1 MFNLCNMRHLSIFLA
16 LILFSSCSSTFQ
28 DGEVYYKRGEFEK
41 AISTFNK
48 VLFLNVT
55 DVKSLHLRA
64 RSYEEMEEYG
74 KALKDYKTI
83 IKYKP
88 TYAHA
93 HAGIGMISFK
103 LKDYATA
110 EKHLLLASLHDY
122 KDYDILFY
130 LGRAMIMNENYK
142 SADEFLQL
150 ARDIKPREPM
160 TYYYQGIARAKYGDP
175 LGTASAFN
183 MYVGLNPDKV
193 EGLYNRGFA
202 YMIIGMTSWAIED
215 FDQVLKKNPK
225 HYEAMARRGACL
237 MRTEPGKACQDLRLA
252 ANNGSQYGK
261 EKLTQFCN

>member
-1 MFNLCNMRHLSIFLA
+1 MRHLIFL
-16 LILFSSCSSTFQ
+16 LTLLLVSSCSSTFK
-28 DGEVYYKRGEFEK
+28 DGEAYYMNGDFEK
-41 AISTFNK
+41 AISNFNK
-48 VLFLNVT
+48 VLFINVT

-64 RSYEEMEEYG
+64 RSYEELEEYD

-83 IKYKP
+83 IKLKP
-88 TYAHA
+88 TYAQA
-93 HAGIGMISFK
+93 HAGIGMIAFK
-103 LKDYATA
+103 IKDYKTA

-122 KDYDILFY
+122 EDYDILFY

-150 ARDIKPREPM
+150 ARDIKPKEPM

-193 EGLYNRGFA
+193 EGVYNRGFA

-215 FDQVLKKNPK
+215 FDMVLSKNPR
-225 HYEAMARRGACL
+225 HYEALARRGACL
-237 MRTEPGKACQDLRLA
+237 IKTEPAKACQDLKLA
-252 ANNGSQYGK
+252 ANKGSIYGK
-261 EKLTQFCN
+261 EKLAQLCN